1 MPKEN
6 KTARQDLVAF
16 LNAIGNVAADRVN
29 PAYKSKYASLSEIL
43 DTVKAVAREHNLA
56 VHQSLSS
63 ADGQVRVTTTF
74 LHDSGETHDSGTL
87 AFIAPAD
94 AQKLGSAITYLRR
107 QSLQTA
113 CGIST
118 DIDDDGA
125 KASNPAIG
133 RGNYQREDDRKV
145 TTSRPAP
152 DVWWSFI
159 PPDKI
164 QKAITYLNS
173 KGWLPAGAPL
183 DTLGNDY
190 QMTIFDN
197 QAAFLKAISK

>member
-16 LNAIGNVAADRVN
+16 LNAIGNVSADRVN
-29 PAYKSKYASLSEIL
+29 PAFKSKYASLSEIL

-63 ADGQVRVTTTF
+63 ADGQVRVSTVF
-74 LHDSGETHDSGTL
+74 LHDSGEVHDSGTL
-87 AFIAPAD
+87 AFISPPD

-125 KASNPAIG
+125 KASGNSSQRAPA
-133 RGNYQREDDRKV
+133 R
-145 TTSRPAP
+145 P
-152 DVWWSFI
+152 DVWYSFI
-159 PPDKI
+159 PAEKLDK
-164 QKAITYLNS
+164 ARDYLVS
-173 KGWLPAGAPL
+173 KGWVGEGHALTSL
-183 DTLGNDY
+183 SNEH
-190 QMTIFDN
+190 QMVIAEN
-197 QAAFLKAISK
+197 QTAFLKAISK

>member
-1 MPKEN
+1 MPKET

-29 PAYKSKYASLSEIL
+29 PAFKSKYASLSEIL

-63 ADGQVRVTTTF
+63 AEGQVRVTTTF

-87 AFIAPAD
+87 SFIAPGD

-125 KASNPAIG
+125 KASAPA
-133 RGNYQREDDRKV
+133 
-145 TTSRPAP
+145 SRPSPSRSNP

-159 PPDKI
+159 PSDKT
-164 QKAITYLNS
+164 QKAIDYLVS

-183 DTLGNDY
+183 DTLRNDY
-190 QMTIFDN
+190 QLTIADN

>member
-29 PAYKSKYASLSEIL
+29 PAFKSKYASLSEIL

-63 ADGQVRVTTTF
+63 ADGQVRVSTVF

-125 KASNPAIG
+125 KASHPASRLPDPHG
-133 RGNYQREDDRKV
+133 LLQRSKDG
-145 TTSRPAP
+145 
-152 DVWWSFI
+152 VWYHFI
-159 PPDKI
+159 PADKLD
-164 QKAITYLNS
+164 KARAYLVS
-173 KGWLPAGAPL
+173 KGWLADDHAL
-183 DTLGNDY
+183 TTLSNEH
-190 QMTIFDN
+190 QMVIAEN

>member
-1 MPKEN
+1 MPKDN
-6 KTARQDLVAF
+6 QPNTARQDLVAF
-16 LNAIGNVAADRVN
+16 LNAIGNVSADRVN

-63 ADGQVRVTTTF
+63 AEGQVRVTTTF
-74 LHDSGETHDSGTL
+74 LHASGESHDSGTL
-87 AFIAPAD
+87 SFVAPGD

-125 KASNPAIG
+125 KASGPAIG
-133 RGNYQREDDRKV
+133 RGNYQREDDRR
-145 TTSRPAP
+145 TTK
-152 DVWWSFI
+152 DVWFSFI

-164 QKAITYLNS
+164 NKAQDYLVS
-173 KGWLPAGAPL
+173 KGWLAEGHSLASL
-183 DTLGNDY
+183 SNEHQLVITE
-190 QMTIFDN
+190 N
-197 QAAFLKAISK
+197 QSAFLKAISK